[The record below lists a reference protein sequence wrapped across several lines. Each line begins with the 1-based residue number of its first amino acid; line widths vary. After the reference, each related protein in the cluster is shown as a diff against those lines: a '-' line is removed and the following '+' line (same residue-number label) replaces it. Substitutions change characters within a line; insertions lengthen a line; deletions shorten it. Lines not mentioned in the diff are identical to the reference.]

1 MPCVS
6 RVDSY
11 SHVRDCGSYQPRIE
25 GSWPSGMYG
34 VPQFGWEWTSIGTS
48 IWASNVPQL
57 SQDELTVT
65 GHSPCQCRP
74 SLGLGSGR
82 FSAWAPQGPTVP
94 LFFGG
99 KGAAA
104 HGLHLWRNVAE
115 TPLIEPRKKQI

>member
-48 IWASNVPQL
+48 IWATNVPQL
-57 SQDELTVT
+57 SQDDNNWALTLPMPTQSGVRKWEVFSVGAT
-65 GHSPCQCRP
+65 RTHCSPLFWGKR
-74 SLGLGSGR
+74 GR
-82 FSAWAPQGPTVP
+82 SPWAP
-94 LFFGG
+94 L
-99 KGAAA
+99 
-104 HGLHLWRNVAE
+104 VAE
-115 TPLIEPRKKQI
+115 RRRDPLN